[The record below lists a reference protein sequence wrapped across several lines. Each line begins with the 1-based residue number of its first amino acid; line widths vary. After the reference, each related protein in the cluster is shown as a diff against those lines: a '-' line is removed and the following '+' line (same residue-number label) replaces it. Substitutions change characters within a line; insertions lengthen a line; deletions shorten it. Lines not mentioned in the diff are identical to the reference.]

1 MLLVPACGAAGGV
14 LLPLDSAITPEH
26 AMETFC
32 ESGAP
37 LIVKTATVL
46 AWTPVQFALLAISY
60 ATVVNPSPI
69 TGWTPTGP
77 PD

>member
-1 MLLVPACGAAGGV
+1 
-14 LLPLDSAITPEH
+14 
-26 AMETFC
+26 METLC

-60 ATVVNPSPI
+60 ATVVNPSPV
-69 TGWTPTGP
+69 TGWAPIGP
-77 PD
+77 PALEGDAVDRQSCHS